1 MNNVNMVEEAATAAV
16 AMIIAGT
23 TSLSGD
29 IESSVDVPLLR
40 TKARFLAFGTLL

>member
-1 MNNVNMVEEAATAAV
+1 MVEEEAIAAV

-29 IESSVDVPLLR
+29 LKSLVDVPLLR
-40 TKARFLAFGTLL
+40 VKARFLTFGAIL